1 MWRRLRKCVNVT
13 IWTVVGAYLLVVLLL
28 NIPAMKGYI
37 GQRVGALL
45 GETLGT
51 SVSVGRVDLGLL
63 NRVIIDNVNVLDTA
77 GVDMLTVGRLS
88 VKLSLGDLIKRRIV
102 ISSAQIF
109 RMKAHVYKMEG
120 QEVLNIQFVLDAL
133 SSDDTGEKKPIDI
146 KVNSLIV
153 RRSEVCYEKWDVRD
167 ISAHVIANT
176 ITNDSI
182 NVNLKRL
189 SCREESGLD
198 LRRLSCRVAA
208 GQTSASLTE
217 FHLHLPSSELHLSAD
232 ATYRLIRGDSTRVEN
247 LMFNGRLYDTHI
259 FLADLS
265 PFFGHENVPRET
277 ITASAEFDGE
287 GSHIH
292 VKELEVSQEDNLQ
305 LLATGDVEHTSDGWD
320 WHARLT
326 RLSTNDEFITTMART
341 FEQEDVL
348 PAFTQH
354 LRRINMTGES
364 GCSGGEIN
372 AKVSLTSGLGRVDLS
387 AMKHADLIR
396 AEVDADSI
404 QMGLITG
411 SNDLGTCSLN
421 ASLTG
426 ELSDGTLHF
435 LKTDANMPMM
445 VYRNHAYHDAT
456 LSVDYDR
463 AKDTQVAL
471 SVRDPLG
478 NLDID
483 IKSERLDLKEL
494 SSVKDVNSLRLSP
507 TELHIVA
514 EDLYPETLHL
524 TEAYPNTSFSF
535 VVDGDVECRG
545 IENAKGQLEVRDFS
559 FTNEEDSYR
568 LNSLLLTMDND
579 REGWKSLT
587 CQSDFMNI
595 LLEGKYE
602 YATLWDS
609 FKYVLV
615 EQMPILPLGQSKRKP
630 TNQFAL
636 YATLNP
642 SKFAPK
648 LLGIPLTL
656 DEPAHLIA
664 KFDDTTNTIQV
675 NADAKN
681 LTYNGTHYYDNY
693 IIVSSPSDTI
703 RTKVSANSRDEY
715 GNSMELLLRAQAFD
729 NRLSSSID
737 FDSHHKHHIKGSLN
751 THADF
756 NGRSPQGKQ
765 MAELDVLPS
774 EILVSDTTW
783 TINPAHLTYYDGYLK
798 VDNFSIRHNLQYV
811 NINGEATKG
820 QNDDI
825 MVEMEDVNVA
835 YILDFIGFSAV
846 SFDGYAT
853 GEVKVSRLFDD
864 PTILADLSVG
874 NFLFEGG
881 DLGELKAYVGYNF
894 EEGRINIDA
903 VAQEEEW
910 RQTTIQGYVSP
921 KDSEINLHIVPTGT
935 NIDFINTY
943 CEDFA
948 TVSNAKGS
956 GDLRVV
962 GPLGE
967 IQMVGSV
974 EASGDVYVLATQVP
988 YHLENQ
994 RVNFEPDNIIFM
1006 NDTITDQDGHKG
1018 VVTGHLPHQHLTRL
1032 SYDISVGATN
1042 LLALDIKE
1050 FGEDPYLGTVYATG
1064 KCRIREIAG
1073 DGVRIDVEVTPEAGS
1088 FLTYNATAPDRV
1100 SDTFI
1105 HWNDPTKKPTASN
1118 VDNKETT
1125 QPTDDERATMKDMY
1139 INFFINCQDNSQLR
1153 VLMDERMG
1161 DLISLNGSGVLTAN
1175 FYNKG
1180 AFNVY
1185 GNYLVTSGTY
1195 RMTIQEVIQRD
1206 FTFKEG
1212 GTLSFSGD
1220 PMDAQINLQ
1229 AEYSLA
1235 SVPLSDINI
1244 GKSFSNNNVRV
1255 DCLMNITGTPENPQV
1270 DFSLDMP
1277 TISADAKQMIMSMFA
1292 DNEELNQQVIYL
1304 IAIGR
1309 FLNQYSTDSEA
1320 RYSQTSL
1327 AMQSFLSG
1335 TISQQLNNVLEGLIG
1350 NKQWNFGANI
1360 SPGEEGFN
1368 DAEYEGL
1375 VSGSMFNSRLLFN
1388 GQFGYRDNPNA
1399 TSSFIG
1405 DFDLRYLLVPTGSIA
1420 VRIYNETNN
1429 RYFTKNTLTT
1439 QGVGLIVKK
1448 DFSSWRD
1455 LFRSTH
1461 KTRVVEEI
1469 LPTNEPP
1476 TEEED
1481 EVEEDEKI
1489 DENLV
1494 E

>member
-13 IWTVVGAYLLVVLLL
+13 IWTVVGTYLLVVLLL

-37 GQRVGALL
+37 GQRVGVVL
-45 GETLGT
+45 GETLHT

-63 NRVIIDNVNVLDTA
+63 NRVIIDNVNVCDTTGA
-77 GVDMLTVGRLS
+77 EMLRVGRMS
-88 VKLSLGDLIKRRIV
+88 VKLSLVGLVKGRIE
-102 ISSAQIF
+102 IASAQLF
-109 RMKAHVYKMEG
+109 GMNAHVYELDEG
-120 QEVLNIQFVLDAL
+120 DNLNIQFVIDAL
-133 SSDDTGEKKPIDI
+133 SSGNKGESRPLDL

-153 RRSEVCYEKWDVRD
+153 RRSEVSYNGWDVRD

-182 NVNLKRL
+182 NINLKRL
-189 SCREESGLD
+189 SCREKSGLD
-198 LRRLSCRVAA
+198 LRRLSCRVVA
-208 GQTSASLTE
+208 GEHGATLSDM
-217 FHLHLPSSELHLSAD
+217 HLHLPSSELHLSAD
-232 ATYRLIRGDSTRVEN
+232 ATYTLIRGDTTRVEE
-247 LMFNGRLYDTHI
+247 LVFDSQLYDTHI
-259 FLADLS
+259 LLADLS
-265 PFFGHENVPRET
+265 PLLGHEDVPRET
-277 ITASAEFDGE
+277 ILASADVHGE
-287 GSHIH
+287 GTHIY
-292 VKELEVSQEDNLQ
+292 VKDLQLSQGDNLQ
-305 LLATGDVEHTSDGWD
+305 LSATGDVEHTSDGWN
-320 WHARLT
+320 WHGRLT
-326 RLSTNDEFITTMART
+326 HLSTNDEFLLTVART
-341 FEQEDVL
+341 FEQEDAM
-348 PAFTQH
+348 PAFTSH
-354 LRRINMTGES
+354 LGHINMTGEAD
-364 GCSGGEIN
+364 CSDGEIN
-372 AKVSLTSGLGRVDLS
+372 AKVSLTSGLGKMDVS

-396 AEVDADSI
+396 AEVEADSI
-404 QMGLITG
+404 QMGLITEN
-411 SNDLGTCSLN
+411 NDLGTCTLN

-426 ELSDGTLHF
+426 GMDNGTLGF
-435 LKTDANMPMM
+435 LKAEGNISSVEFLD
-445 VYRNHAYHDAT
+445 HAYHDAT
-456 LSVDYDR
+456 LAIDYDR
-463 AKDTQVAL
+463 GKNTQVTLAV
-471 SVRDPLG
+471 SDPLG

-483 IKSERLDLKEL
+483 IRSERLDMKELRSL
-494 SSVKDVNSLRLSP
+494 SSVNNLRLSP
-507 TELHIVA
+507 TTFHIVA
-514 EDLYPETLHL
+514 EDLCPEALHL

-535 VVDGDVECRG
+535 TVDGELECQG
-545 IENAKGQLEVRDFS
+545 IENARGQIEVSDFS
-559 FTNEEDSYR
+559 FDTYTMKSF
-568 LNSLLLTMDND
+568 LLTMDYD
-579 REGWKSLT
+579 RDGRKSLT
-587 CQSDFMNI
+587 CQSDFLTL
-595 LLEGKYE
+595 LLEGTYD
-602 YATLWDS
+602 YATLYDS

-636 YATLNP
+636 YATLTP
-642 SKFAPK
+642 SDFAPK
-648 LLGIPLTL
+648 LLGLPLTL
-656 DEPAHLIA
+656 TEPAHLIA

-675 NADAKN
+675 NADAKD

-703 RTKVSANSRDEY
+703 RTKVSANSRDED
-715 GNSMELLLRAQAFD
+715 GNSMTLLLRAQAFN

-751 THADF
+751 TQADF
-756 NGRSPQGKQ
+756 NSRSSEGKQ
-765 MAELDVLPS
+765 VAELDVLPS

-783 TINPAHLTYYDGYLK
+783 TIAPAHLTYYENYLK
-798 VDNFSIRHNLQYV
+798 VDNFSILHNLQHI
-811 NINGEATKG
+811 NINGEVVKG
-820 QNDDI
+820 QNNDI

-853 GEVKVSRLFDD
+853 GEVKLSQLFDD
-864 PTILADLSVG
+864 PTILADLTVG
-874 NFLFEGG
+874 HFLFEGG
-881 DLGELKAYVGYNF
+881 ALGKLKAFVGYNF

-910 RQTTIQGYVSP
+910 HQTSIRGYVSP
-921 KDSEINLHIVPTGT
+921 KESEIDLHIVPEGT
-935 NIDFINTY
+935 NLDFINTY

-948 TVSNAKGS
+948 RLSNARGS
-956 GDLRVV
+956 GELRVV

-974 EASGDVYVLATQVP
+974 TASGDAFILATEVP

-994 RVNFEPDNIIFM
+994 RVNFEPNNIIFM
-1006 NDTITDQDGHKG
+1006 NDTITDSEGHKG
-1018 VVTGHLPHQHLTRL
+1018 VLTGHLPHQHLTRL
-1032 SYDISVGATN
+1032 SYDISVSATN
-1042 LLALDIKE
+1042 LLALDLKE

-1064 KCRIREIAG
+1064 SCRIRELTG
-1073 DGVRIDVEVTPEAGS
+1073 GGTRIDVNITPNAGS

-1105 HWNDPTKKPTASN
+1105 HWNDPTKRSTAATN
-1118 VDNKETT
+1118 GKD
-1125 QPTDDERATMKDMY
+1125 QPSDEERATMKDMY
-1139 INFFINCQDNSQLR
+1139 INFNINCQDDSQLR

-1161 DLISLNGSGVLTAN
+1161 DLISLNGSGMLTAN

-1185 GNYLVTSGTY
+1185 GNYLVSSGTY

-1220 PMDAQINLQ
+1220 PMEAQINLQ

-1309 FLNQYSTDSEA
+1309 FLNQYSSDSEA

-1439 QGVGLIVKK
+1439 QGVGLIIKK
-1448 DFSSWRD
+1448 DFSGWRD
-1455 LFRSTH
+1455 LFRRNR
-1461 KTRVVEEI
+1461 KPRVVEEPSTTVQ
-1469 LPTNEPP
+1469 LLEGPP
-1476 TEEED
+1476 TEEEA
-1481 EVEEDEKI
+1481 EVAEDEKT